1 MLMGQHREGVLTP
14 DPYNRIMGIGF
25 GPLHAFARKG
35 LKVDVQTAT
44 EILSGIS
51 YKPGWKF
58 AVHLSYTELYT
69 KALVL
74 VVRADYRVNN
84 SDRYFAPEY
93 DQEID
98 VTTYWPINLSVI
110 DHDTPEEE
118 KAHFIAQVFSAIM
131 AIESHEARE
140 FFAFDTQLGESDM
153 VKPFHPHTREGQGN
167 FAAIVGDPR
176 SIEMDLVYG
185 QINQSETVI
194 LDALIDAEWI

>member
-14 DPYNRIMGIGF
+14 GPDNRIVGIGF

-35 LKVDVQTAT
+35 LIVDVQTAT

-58 AVHLSYTELYT
+58 AVHSSYTELHT
-69 KALVL
+69 KAQVL
-74 VVRADYRVNN
+74 VMQADYHVNN
-84 SDRYFAPEY
+84 SDRFFAPEY
-93 DQEID
+93 EQEID
-98 VTTYWPINLSVI
+98 VVSYWPINLSVI

-118 KAHFIAQVFSAIM
+118 KAHFITQVFSAIM

-140 FFAFDTQLGESDM
+140 FFAFDTQLGNAEM
-153 VKPFHPHTREGQGN
+153 HKPFHPHTREGQGN
-167 FAAIVGDPR
+167 FAAIVGNPR

-194 LDALIDAEWI
+194 LNALIDAEWI

>member
-51 YKPGWKF
+51 YKPGWKLS
-58 AVHLSYTELYT
+58 VHSSYTELYT
-69 KALVL
+69 KAQVL
-74 VVRADYRVNN
+74 VVQADYHVNN
-84 SDRYFAPEY
+84 SDRFFAPEY

-98 VTTYWPINLSVI
+98 VTTYWPINLSAI
-110 DHDTPEEE
+110 DNGNAEYD
-118 KAHFIAQVFSAIM
+118 KAHFVTQVFSAIVSV
-131 AIESHEARE
+131 ETHEARE
-140 FFAFDTQLGESDM
+140 FFAYDTPLGKSDM
-153 VKPFHPHTREGQGN
+153 VKPFHPHTREGQHN

-176 SIEMDLVYG
+176 SIELDLVFG
-185 QINQSETVI
+185 QVNQSEERI
-194 LDALIDAEWI
+194 LSELLNSGWL